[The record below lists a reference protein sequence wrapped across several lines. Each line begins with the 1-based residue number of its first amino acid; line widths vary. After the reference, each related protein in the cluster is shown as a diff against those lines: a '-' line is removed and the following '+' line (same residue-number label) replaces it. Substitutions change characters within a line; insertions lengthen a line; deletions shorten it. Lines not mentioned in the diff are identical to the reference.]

1 MYFKINLLCDILA
14 SASLLKYVVKYAT
27 NEFYIWC
34 YLHSTCSGFLFSFR
48 QRSCSIMF
56 IFAHSFIPKMYL
68 SNVENIRSG
77 HQHSFL
83 LYFLGTQETVL
94 LTILPLVKLS
104 TNSGQWIVNGGD
116 LNHFLPEAVKY
127 PCMKTQPLL
136 FLQQ

>member
-1 MYFKINLLCDILA
+1 
-14 SASLLKYVVKYAT
+14 
-27 NEFYIWC
+27 
-34 YLHSTCSGFLFSFR
+34 
-48 QRSCSIMF
+48 MF

-127 PCMKTQPLL
+127 PCMKIQPLL
-136 FLQQ
+136 FLQQWPGSLVLWWSIKMEAPWISKPLIRRQLPWKKVNRSIKDLLWVRNKLLIY